1 MKLDQSDILTNTE
14 REIVKIIRVIS
25 GDKIF
30 YQGEDGVGLTNYSFR
45 DLSKEQAKILGLSV
59 EKYNEIVE
67 GRIEL
72 TFSSQSEEDLFMNA
86 LNNALNDNI
95 DHKLSSSC
103 KYVLDRRNIYNIE
116 ELKGL
121 GGKEVIF
128 KIHHD
133 KLM

>member
-14 REIVKIIRVIS
+14 REVVKIIRVIS

-30 YQGEDGVGLTNYSFR
+30 YQGEDKVGLTNYSFR
-45 DLSKEQAKILGLSV
+45 DLTEEQAKILGLSI

-67 GRIEL
+67 GQIEV
-72 TFSSQSEEDLFMNA
+72 TFSSQSEEDLFINA

-121 GGKEVIF
+121 RGKEVIF
-128 KIHHD
+128 KINHD

>member
-14 REIVKIIRVIS
+14 RKIVKIVRVIS

-30 YQGEDGVGLTNYSFR
+30 YQGENGFGLTNYSFR
-45 DLSKEQAKILGLSV
+45 DLNKEQAKILGLSV

-67 GRIEL
+67 GQIEL
-72 TFSSQSEEDLFMNA
+72 TFNSQSEEDLFMNA

-95 DHKLSSSC
+95 DHKLASSC

-116 ELKGL
+116 KLNGL
-121 GGKEVIF
+121 GSKETIF